1 MEECLLLRVE
11 CGLADESC
19 TSLFLRLDLLPHL
32 PPHRDPPP
40 ATSSLHLLPRPA
52 RIRARNQR
60 PSVDMSTP
68 SDSPPA
74 AEAPKAA
81 APPKVKGPAV
91 DKKAAKAARRAQ
103 KVAER
108 PGEAPLAATPTAPT
122 PVPKNAS
129 LSVPEESGSA
139 PKPRRP
145 SNSGQ
150 ARPQLIRGA
159 AAASSSKPSAAA
171 AAVAAPPAVPAGPTL
186 HPLVANIPGSKLS
199 STTSVANVH
208 PAIIKL
214 GLQLKEG
221 TIRGANA
228 RLIAGLNGLK
238 QVRLKFIL
246 FCP

>member
-1 MEECLLLRVE
+1 M
-11 CGLADESC
+11 
-19 TSLFLRLDLLPHL
+19 LPH
-32 PPHRDPPP
+32 PVPHRDPPP
-40 ATSSLHLLPRPA
+40 ATSFPHLLPRPT
-52 RIRARNQR
+52 RLRARNQR

-74 AEAPKAA
+74 ADVPKAA
-81 APPKVKGPAV
+81 APPPKVKGPAV

-108 PGEAPLAATPTAPT
+108 PGEAPLAATPTAST
-122 PVPKNAS
+122 PLSKNAS

-139 PKPRRP
+139 PKPRRA

-171 AAVAAPPAVPAGPTL
+171 AAVAAPPAAPAGPTL

-238 QVRLKFIL
+238 QVRLGFRLIS
-246 FCP
+246 PWATARN